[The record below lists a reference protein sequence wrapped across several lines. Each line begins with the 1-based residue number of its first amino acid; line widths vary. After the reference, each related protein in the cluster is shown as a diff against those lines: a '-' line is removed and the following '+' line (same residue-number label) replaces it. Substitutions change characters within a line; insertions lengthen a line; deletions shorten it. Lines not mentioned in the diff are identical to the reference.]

1 MQKRTKIISE
11 NAGPSTSP
19 DRVQVIL
26 EQLEEDIALG
36 RLRPRERLIERDLAV
51 RFGDKRHMVRQALAS
66 LETMGL
72 IIRERNKGASV
83 RDFSLAEVEDIYAVR
98 ELLEAKAAELI
109 PLPNPG
115 LVKELRQ
122 IHKMR
127 LAAVQKG
134 DLKAVFRGNL
144 LFHRTMFKACNNPSL
159 VEAINDF
166 ALKTHTI
173 RSLPIGRP
181 KLLSQVTAQH
191 AAIIESLAKCNRA
204 ELVRNVIEH
213 LLPAKIAY
221 LEMHAQIFGE
231 D

>member
-1 MQKRTKIISE
+1 
-11 NAGPSTSP
+11 
-19 DRVQVIL
+19 
-26 EQLEEDIALG
+26 
-36 RLRPRERLIERDLAV
+36 
-51 RFGDKRHMVRQALAS
+51 
-66 LETMGL
+66 
-72 IIRERNKGASV
+72 
-83 RDFSLAEVEDIYAVR
+83 
-98 ELLEAKAAELI
+98 
-109 PLPNPG
+109 
-115 LVKELRQ
+115 
-122 IHKMR
+122 
-127 LAAVQKG
+127 
-134 DLKAVFRGNL
+134 
-144 LFHRTMFKACNNPSL
+144 